1 MSAPKRGIGEACMT
15 SAPDAVDARD
25 VGRMDLRVALVAH
38 SHWPLTVIDLVTPRD
53 GWVWLDNLD
62 YLSAG
67 ALRLLASDIA
77 HHATAREEADLSD
90 ADALWHLADCLD
102 LLAVEVAERPRL
114 HSPHLTLAP
123 SE

>member
-1 MSAPKRGIGEACMT
+1 MT
-15 SAPDAVDARD
+15 STDTAVDVRD
-25 VGRMDLRVALVAH
+25 VDRMDLRAALVVD
-38 SHWPLTVIDLVTPRD
+38 SRWPLDVIDRVTPRS
-53 GWVWLDNLD
+53 GWVQLDELD
-62 YLSAG
+62 HLMPS

-77 HHATAREEADLSD
+77 RHATVREDADLSD

-102 LLAVEVAERPRL
+102 LLALEVEQRPRL

>member
-1 MSAPKRGIGEACMT
+1 MT
-15 SAPDAVDARD
+15 STDTAVDVRGVD
-25 VGRMDLRVALVAH
+25 RFELRAALVAH

-53 GWVWLDNLD
+53 GWVWLDTLD
-62 YLSAG
+62 HLSAS

-77 HHATAREEADLSD
+77 RHATVRENADLGD